1 VVKNNRIVVFF
12 KDSYTSSPLAFI
24 CEMIEAVFLI
34 SASAILSFT
43 ILAPNGWYFVPLYL
57 VGSMLGIVSA
67 VIRKAAFVIVLCSWF
82 TIMNIVALA
91 QLVVNYCNENNCAYV
106 TNLGFIGG

>member
-1 VVKNNRIVVFF
+1 MNKVINFF
-12 KDSYTSSPLAFI
+12 KDSYIISPTAFI

-43 ILAPNGWYFVPLYL
+43 ILQPNGWYFVPLYL
-57 VGSMLGIVSA
+57 IGSMLGIVSA

-82 TIMNIVALA
+82 TIMNIFALV
-91 QLVVNYCNENNCAYV
+91 QLFMA
-106 TNLGFIGG
+106 L

>member
-1 VVKNNRIVVFF
+1 MNKAINYF

-24 CEMIEAVFLI
+24 CEMIEAIFLI
-34 SASAILSFT
+34 TASAILSFT

-91 QLVVNYCNENNCAYV
+91 QLVVVYCNENNCNYIMS
-106 TNLGFIGG
+106 LGFISG

>member
-1 VVKNNRIVVFF
+1 VNKVVTFF
-12 KDSYTSSPLAFI
+12 KESYTSSPLAFM

-57 VGSMLGIVSA
+57 VGSMLGIISA

-82 TIMNIVALA
+82 TIMNIFALV
-91 QLVVNYCNENNCAYV
+91 QL
-106 TNLGFIGG
+106 FIAL